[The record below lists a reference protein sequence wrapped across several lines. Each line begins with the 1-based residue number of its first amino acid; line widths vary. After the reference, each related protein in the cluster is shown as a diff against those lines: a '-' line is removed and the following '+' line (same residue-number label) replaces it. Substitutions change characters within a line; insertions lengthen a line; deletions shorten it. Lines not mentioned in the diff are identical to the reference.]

1 MQWRKELLN
10 IVICENDINDQEFIN
25 KNVIK
30 ILDDLKIEYEIKI
43 YNSGENL
50 IESYNND
57 TDIILLDIQMDG
69 IDGMETARK
78 IREFDNRVE
87 IIFITSF
94 AEYALE
100 GYEVKAYRYLLKPVK
115 YDDLKVSL
123 INCLSDINLIKRSI
137 VIREGD
143 TSIKLSEVKAY
154 RYLLKPVKYDDLK
167 VSLINCLSDINLIK
181 RSIVIREG
189 DTSIKLSLKD
199 IMYIEVQRNDI
210 IIHKL
215 DKVYTT
221 KGTMNNFENE
231 INNDVFVRC
240 HKSYLLNLEYIK
252 SIKRYSAILS
262 NEEEVPLS
270 SFENEINNDVFVR
283 CHKSYLLNLEYIK
296 SIKRYSAILSNE
308 EEVPLSRNKYKEIKD
323 KFFDLI
329 EDKLC

>member
-143 TSIKLSEVKAY
+143 TSIKLS
-154 RYLLKPVKYDDLK
+154 
-167 VSLINCLSDINLIK
+167 
-181 RSIVIREG
+181 
-189 DTSIKLSLKD
+189 LKD

-210 IIHKL
+210 IIHTL

-231 INNDVFVRC
+231 INNDVF
-240 HKSYLLNLEYIK
+240 I
-252 SIKRYSAILS
+252 
-262 NEEEVPLS
+262 
-270 SFENEINNDVFVR
+270 R

-323 KFFDLI
+323 KFFDMI